1 MQLKPFLL
9 DAWLDQYEH
18 DIEFN
23 LAASTGPT
31 WTVNDIL
38 ALADDETRHRFL
50 NHNLVYSRPAGAD
63 SLREAIAEMQ
73 RVPVE
78 AVQIVTGAS
87 EALVALM
94 WLAAEPGANVIIPLP
109 GFTTFSAL
117 PESLGLETRFYR
129 VRRENGFRIDPDEI
143 KRLADSK
150 TKLIL
155 VNSPHNPTGA
165 TIGDGEMEALHDFTA
180 ERGIQLVSDEV
191 YHPIYHGR
199 PTKSAARLPHATV
212 IADLSKAFSIAGV
225 RTGWM
230 IEHDAQRRQQY
241 WTARA
246 YFSICNTTTGEILS
260 EIAIRKRDVV
270 LGKTQEA
277 ATRNLKLLER
287 FMADHRDVL
296 GWIPPQGGMTA
307 FPWLVSGENAPPVLP
322 GRHRAWNPA
331 GSRRLLRC
339 ALAFP
344 PGLCRRRR
352 QFLQG
357 ARPLRSIRKELVGED
372 GHSMTG
378 NLLRRDQQYLI
389 VVIPTA
395 ERSGGGGICFRAY
408 AGKRSA
414 SKLIQK
420 SCDQAPR
427 CNPFH
432 QSRTRDFAVFPRTT
446 SGLRCRRTA
455 RRRSGLRRVSGCP
468 LLVWQADAMTI

>member
-23 LAASTGPT
+23 LAASTGPS

-38 ALADDETRHRFL
+38 ALADDETRRRFL
-50 NHNLVYSRPAGAD
+50 NHKLVYSRPAGAD

-73 RVPVE
+73 NVPVE

-94 WLAAEPGANVIIPLP
+94 WLAAEAGANVIIPLP

-129 VRRENGFRIDPDEI
+129 VHRDNGFRIDVDEI

-155 VNSPHNPTGA
+155 INSPHNPTGA
-165 TIGDGEMEALHDFTA
+165 TIADDEMEALHDFTA

-199 PTKSAARLPHATV
+199 QTKSAARLPHATG
-212 IADLSKAFSIAGV
+212 ISDLSKAFSIAGV

-230 IEHDAQRRQQY
+230 IEHDTRRRQQY

-246 YFSICNTTTGEILS
+246 YFSVCNSSTGEILS

-277 ATRNLKLLER
+277 ANRNLKLLES
-287 FMADHRDVL
+287 FMADHPDVL

-307 FPWLVSGENAPPVLP
+307 FPWLASGENA
-322 GRHRAWNPA
+322 
-331 GSRRLLRC
+331 
-339 ALAFP
+339 
-344 PGLCRRRR
+344 
-352 QFLQG
+352 
-357 ARPLRSIRKELVGED
+357 RPFC
-372 GHSMTG
+372 
-378 NLLRRDQQYLI
+378 QAA
-389 VVIPTA
+389 A
-395 ERSGGGGICFRAY
+395 ERGILLAPGDCFDAPSHFRLGFAA
-408 AGKRSA
+408 AGENFSRG
-414 SKLIQK
+414 LERFGQFVK
-420 SCDQAPR
+420 SWPEKMVA
-427 CNPFH
+427 
-432 QSRTRDFAVFPRTT
+432 A
-446 SGLRCRRTA
+446 
-455 RRRSGLRRVSGCP
+455 
-468 LLVWQADAMTI
+468 

>member
-9 DAWLDQYEH
+9 DLWLDQYEH
-18 DIEFN
+18 DIDFN

-38 ALADDETRHRFL
+38 AFADDETRHRFL
-50 NHNLVYSRPAGAD
+50 NHKLVYSRPAGAD
-63 SLREAIAEMQ
+63 TLREAIAEMQ
-73 RVPVE
+73 QVPVE

-117 PESLGLETRFYR
+117 PESLGLDTRFYR

-143 KRLADSK
+143 KRLVDTK

-155 VNSPHNPTGA
+155 INNPHNPTGA
-165 TIGDGEMEALHDFTA
+165 TIGDEEMEALHDFTA

-199 PTKSAARLPHATV
+199 PTKSAARLSHATV

-246 YFSICNTTTGEILS
+246 YFSICNTTLGEMLS
-260 EIAIRKRDVV
+260 EIAIRTRDVV
-270 LGKTQEA
+270 LGKTQQV
-277 ATRNLKLLER
+277 ATRNLELLER
-287 FMADHRDVL
+287 FMADHRDVI

-307 FPWLVSGENAPPVLP
+307 FPWLVSGENARPFCQAATEHGILLAP
-322 GRHRAWNPA
+322 GDCFDTPSHFRLGFAAA
-331 GSRRLLRC
+331 GDNFSK
-339 ALAFP
+339 ALDRFGAFV
-344 PGLCRRRR
+344 
-352 QFLQG
+352 
-357 ARPLRSIRKELVGED
+357 RSWSAKTV
-372 GHSMTG
+372 
-378 NLLRRDQQYLI
+378 
-389 VVIPTA
+389 TA
-395 ERSGGGGICFRAY
+395 
-408 AGKRSA
+408 
-414 SKLIQK
+414 
-420 SCDQAPR
+420 
-427 CNPFH
+427 
-432 QSRTRDFAVFPRTT
+432 
-446 SGLRCRRTA
+446 
-455 RRRSGLRRVSGCP
+455 
-468 LLVWQADAMTI
+468 